1 MKAPEHLAALAAR
14 VRRKPPETARAAAPR
29 SKATTRTIWLSLGA
43 VALVG
48 AAASYRQALG
58 VVQAADGRTFVSW
71 CVAGLADPTILAASV
86 NIIDANRQ
94 GDRVPR
100 WSVVSIA
107 VAVVVTLGMNVA
119 AGSPHLMPKWLVSVW
134 PPVAFLLALES
145 LMSYLRRGR
154 GAAPVHSAPAAP
166 DHCPHGVTTTRDEAA
181 REAYLHERDCE
192 AENPTLTAVGTRFGL
207 SRKQMAALVTGA
219 PDGKADI
226 NHQPSLNGHADG
238 AS

>member
-1 MKAPEHLAALAAR
+1 MKAPERLRALAAR
-14 VRRKPPETARAAAPR
+14 GRRKPPQTARAAAPR

-100 WSVVSIA
+100 WSVVSVA
-107 VAVVVTLGMNVA
+107 LAVVVTLGMNIA
-119 AGSPHLMPKWLVSVW
+119 AGSPHSMPRWLVSVW

-154 GAAPVHSAPAAP
+154 GAPSPMPLGGAPAAP
-166 DHCPHGVTTTRDEAA
+166 DRCPHGVATTLDEAV
-181 REAYLHERDCE
+181 RLAYLHERDCE
-192 AENPTLTAVGTRFGL
+192 GEAPTYTALGARYGLGRKRVADVVAPLTLAV
-207 SRKQMAALVTGA
+207 
-219 PDGKADI
+219 PE
-226 NHQPSLNGHADG
+226 PSLNGHAGG